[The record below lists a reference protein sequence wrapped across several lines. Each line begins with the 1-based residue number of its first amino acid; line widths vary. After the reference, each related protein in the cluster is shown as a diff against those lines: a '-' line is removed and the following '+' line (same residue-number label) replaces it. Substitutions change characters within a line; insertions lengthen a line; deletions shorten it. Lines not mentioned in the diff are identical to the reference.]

1 MIFEIGE
8 LFFHTNS
15 NSEDNDKFGIVL
27 SKNKNRMDNLYI
39 VYEVL
44 IQNNVTHTIDYYM
57 RKL

>member
-27 SKNKNRMDNLYI
+27 SKNKDRMDNLYI